1 MTGRALFVGMNR
13 VHRLA
18 QRVSGGRL
26 GWTAMGM
33 PMLELTTTG
42 RRSGQPHAVL
52 LAAPIHEDGAY
63 VVVASAGGNDRPP
76 AWLLNVQADR
86 VVRVRRGRVAQ
97 PMHATVASTDERAA
111 WWDQIV
117 AAYPHYGRYQ
127 DKTEREIALVRL
139 SPA

>member
-1 MTGRALFVGMNR
+1 MTSRTVFVGMNR
-13 VHRLA
+13 VHRLF

-33 PMLELTTTG
+33 PMIELTTTG

-76 AWLLNVQADR
+76 AWLLNVHADR
-86 VVRVRRGRVAQ
+86 AVEVRRRRTTQ
-97 PMHATVASTDERAA
+97 PMRATLASAGERAA
-111 WWDQIV
+111 WWAQIV
-117 AAYPHYGRYQ
+117 AAHPHYGRYQ
-127 DKTEREIALVRL
+127 NKTDREIALVRL
-139 SPA
+139 VPV